1 MKEIGYFQAA
11 FISSV
16 FTPFSSSPNAV
27 NSWSKTVEAGEF
39 CFILCLV
46 FVSEQPFHNHNYSQT
61 LFAFQ
66 TDVAL

>member
-1 MKEIGYFQAA
+1 MGYFQAA
-11 FISSV
+11 FLSYV

-27 NSWSKTVEAGEF
+27 NSWSKTVEVLF

-46 FVSEQPFHNHNYSQT
+46 FVSEQPFHNHNYSQI

>member
-1 MKEIGYFQAA
+1 MGYFQAA
-11 FISSV
+11 FLSSV
-16 FTPFSSSPNAV
+16 FTPFSSSLSAV
-27 NSWSKTVEAGEF
+27 NSWSKTVGAGEF
-39 CFILCLV
+39 YFILCLV